1 MGQAAVLVVA
11 EDHAIGQLF
20 TDVLGDKG
28 YAATCLSSPQ
38 EALTLVRTH
47 GPDAFQL
54 ILSHPGVQPG
64 HDRYAFL
71 TQLCALTHAPIVIC
85 DAAPALQY
93 ADYHMRGF
101 AAFLEEPFDLD
112 DLITLVASLC
122 PLPAEQ
128 GRPTDRALV
137 TALQETA

>member
-11 EDHAIGQLF
+11 QDHAVGQLF

-28 YAATCLSSPQ
+28 YTVTCLSTPRD
-38 EALTLVRTH
+38 ALTLVRAH

-64 HDRYAFL
+64 QDCYAFL
-71 TQLCALTHAPIVIC
+71 TPLRALTHAPIVIC
-85 DAAPALQY
+85 HAGPAWQY
-93 ADYHMRGF
+93 ADYHTRGF
-101 AAFLEEPFDLD
+101 AAFLEEPFDLA

-128 GRPTDRALV
+128 GRPTDRALA

>member
-1 MGQAAVLVVA
+1 MGQAAVLVVGQ
-11 EDHAIGQLF
+11 DHAVGQFF
-20 TDVLGDKG
+20 TDILGDKG
-28 YAATCLSSPQ
+28 YTVTCLSSPRD
-38 EALTLVRTH
+38 ALTLVRAH

-71 TQLCALTHAPIVIC
+71 TQLGALTHAPVVIC
-85 DAAPALQY
+85 APAPALQY
-93 ADYHMRGF
+93 ADYQTRGF
-101 AAFLEEPFDLD
+101 AAYLEQPFDLA

-122 PLPAEQ
+122 PLPTEQ
-128 GRPTDRALV
+128 GPPTDRALV